1 MKGYNDVGHGWQRRF
16 SYVYLRL
23 ILHYCT
29 FILSAEYIFAFAR
42 YNITYSK
49 EYFDVKNADI
59 LHRKHTGKRRPAG
72 GIAAERALPA
82 HIPYR
87 PMSMLC

>member
-72 GIAAERALPA
+72 G
-82 HIPYR
+82 
-87 PMSMLC
+87 